1 MIKDFFKEYFVWYAL
16 YLLLVIT
23 FLFTFFLYHLP
34 IDYFVTSLLFTT
46 TILIIVSLWQ
56 FSVYYRKRQELAAN
70 ILLGKDSLLNSP
82 LEKAFLEHY
91 YALEK
96 EQLEELSQYR
106 RRERNLK
113 NLVKMWSH
121 QMKVPLSAISL
132 MTQTNQLKPQ
142 DINRQLL
149 SLDNYVDTLINY
161 LKFHHHQSDFR
172 FERIHL
178 KEVVVEI
185 IKKYRLLFLHKEIDI
200 EIIGD
205 WEIKSDQKWLTFA
218 VTQLID
224 NALKYTK
231 KGGKITIKMENSL
244 IIEDTGIGILKEDI
258 PRLFEEGFTG
268 YNGREYQKATGLGLY
283 MTKRILDDL
292 ELNITI
298 VSEID
303 QGTKVI
309 IKK

>member
-23 FLFTFFLYHLP
+23 FLFTFFLYHLSL
-34 IDYFVTSLLFTT
+34 DYFVTSLLFTT
-46 TILIIVSLWQ
+46 TLLSIVSLWQ
-56 FSVYYRKRQELAAN
+56 FSVYYRKRQELATN

-91 YALEK
+91 FALEK
-96 EQLEELSQYR
+96 EQLQELSQYR
-106 RRERNLK
+106 RRERNLQ

-292 ELNITI
+292 ELNIAI

-303 QGTKVI
+303 KGTKVI

>member
-1 MIKDFFKEYFVWYAL
+1 MIKDFLKEYFVWFTL
-16 YLLLVIT
+16 YLLIVVT
-23 FLFTFFLYHLP
+23 FLITFFLYRLP
-34 IDYFVTSLLFTT
+34 IDYFITSLLFIGTL
-46 TILIIVSLWQ
+46 LIIISIWQ
-56 FSVYYRKRQELAAN
+56 FSNYYQKRKELSTN
-70 ILLGKDSLLNSP
+70 ILLEKDSLLNSP
-82 LEKAFLEHY
+82 LEKAFLKHY
-91 YALEK
+91 FTLEK
-96 EQLEELSQYR
+96 EQFEILSQYR
-106 RRERNLK
+106 QREKDLQNLI
-113 NLVKMWSH
+113 KMWSH

-161 LKFHHHQSDFR
+161 LKFYHHQTDFR

-178 KEVVVEI
+178 KEVVIEI
-185 IKKYRLLFLHKEIDI
+185 VKKYRLLFLHKDIDI

-205 WEIKSDQKWLTFA
+205 WEIKSDRKWLTFA

-231 KGGKITIKMENSL
+231 KGGKITIKMANSL

-268 YNGREYQKATGLGLY
+268 YNGRKYQKATGLGLY

-292 ELNITI
+292 KINIAI
-298 VSEID
+298 ISVID
-303 QGTKVI
+303 KGTKVI
-309 IKK
+309 LNK